1 MPRPSVEEERPGK
14 GMAGNLHDLTSEKAR
29 RAAELFNLLS
39 DPSRL
44 RILHALA
51 QRELSVGDLADAV
64 ALSVSAASHQLRL
77 LREAQVVT
85 RRRAGR
91 LVYHRLVDERIGR
104 LLLQVL
110 QEWSPSWQ

>member
-1 MPRPSVEEERPGK
+1 
-14 GMAGNLHDLTSEKAR
+14 MAADFHELSGEKVR

-51 QRELSVGDLADAV
+51 QRELSVGDLAHAV

-77 LREAQVVT
+77 LREARVVT
-85 RRRAGR
+85 RRRVGR

-104 LLLQVL
+104 LLCQVL
-110 QEWSPSWQ
+110 QEWSLS

>member
-1 MPRPSVEEERPGK
+1 
-14 GMAGNLHDLTSEKAR
+14 MAADLPELTGEKLR

-51 QRELSVGDLADAV
+51 QRELPVGDLAKAV

-77 LREAQVVT
+77 LREARVVA
-85 RRRAGR
+85 RRRVGR

-104 LLLQVL
+104 LLGQVL
-110 QEWSPSWQ
+110 GEWSLSQQ

>member
-1 MPRPSVEEERPGK
+1 
-14 GMAGNLHDLTSEKAR
+14 MADNLRELNSEKAR

-51 QRELSVGDLADAV
+51 QRELSVGDLANAV
-64 ALSVSAASHQLRL
+64 ALSVSAVSHQLRL
-77 LREAQVVT
+77 LREARVVS
-85 RRRAGR
+85 RGRVGR

>member
-1 MPRPSVEEERPGK
+1 
-14 GMAGNLHDLTSEKAR
+14 MADNLRELNSEKAR

-51 QRELSVGDLADAV
+51 QRGLSVGDLANAV
-64 ALSVSAASHQLRL
+64 ALSVSAVSHQLRL
-77 LREAQVVT
+77 LREARVVS
-85 RRRAGR
+85 RRRVGR